1 MWIFGGCC
9 WRPPT
14 ASSVNQHFIHDVD
27 YAGCGKQVETL
38 EKKKSH
44 SIPDDS
50 EKRMLPHTILITA
63 HSLSFYS
70 TRSFFC
76 CHKVSHRRASSSR
89 QQHFSLM
96 INGNGGGRA
105 RNDEHK
111 RRQWCESCCVKN
123 VCNFSPRIIL
133 ARSNVTEMAGAS
145 ESCHQIYTQ
154 NPASMRIRWVPH
166 IEFWA
171 FYYPEREKSKESK
184 SPNTKQAKQIR
195 ATVKIPHQE
204 NELAHLPEIIF
215 FNLENLSLLFF
226 FIHSTFSAF

>member
-1 MWIFGGCC
+1 ML
-9 WRPPT
+9 
-14 ASSVNQHFIHDVD
+14 
-27 YAGCGKQVETL
+27 AGGKQVTL
-38 EKKKSH
+38 KKQSH

-76 CHKVSHRRASSSR
+76 CHKVSHSPPPNHRRALSSR

-105 RNDEHK
+105 KKKRNDEHK

-123 VCNFSPRIIL
+123 VCNFSRRIIL

-154 NPASMRIRWVPH
+154 NPASVRIRWVPH
-166 IEFWA
+166 IQFWA
-171 FYYPEREKSKESK
+171 FYYPEREKKDETKAKSQNHRIWNKQNRSERQLK
-184 SPNTKQAKQIR
+184 SPPR
-195 ATVKIPHQE
+195 AWTRTFAWDK
-204 NELAHLPEIIF
+204 
-215 FNLENLSLLFF
+215 LF
-226 FIHSTFSAF
+226 